1 LYPLQAGYFVKKNDP
16 QSSLRGERMAMKR
29 DCLLVILAVFIL
41 SSVPAYADQSG
52 EEILKAIVKIHSIIP
67 KDGHTAGS
75 LGMEREG
82 YGVLVD
88 ARGYIVT
95 ISYLILEA
103 ETIEVVGPEGKP
115 IKATFAGYD
124 PDTGFGLLRADPP
137 PNAEPMKLGESSK
150 LKEGD
155 RVLVAGYGGEESAM
169 GARVIARKELTASWE
184 YFLEKAIFTAPP
196 YPNYGGA
203 ALIGRDGRLLGIGS
217 LLTQVAVEGVG
228 MIPCNMF
235 VPIDLLTPVLS
246 DLLTTGRSGKTP
258 RPWLGITAEEDQGRV
273 FVTRVTSGGPAER
286 AALQPGD
293 LIVKVN
299 GKEVNGLI
307 DFYHKVWGLGP
318 AGIEVLLGIL
328 RGSQIQDIAVRSAD
342 RYPFLLP
349 KSKKMPKEG
358 D

>member
-1 LYPLQAGYFVKKNDP
+1 
-16 QSSLRGERMAMKR
+16 MAMKR
-29 DCLLVILAVFIL
+29 GCLLVILAVFIL
-41 SSVPAYADQSG
+41 SSVPAHAEQGG
-52 EEILKAIVKIHSIIP
+52 EEVLKAIVKIHSIIP
-67 KDGHTAGS
+67 KDGHTAGT
-75 LGMEREG
+75 LGTEREG
-82 YGVLVD
+82 YGVLID

-103 ETIEVVGPEGKP
+103 QTIEVVGPEGKP
-115 IKATFAGYD
+115 INATFAGYD
-124 PDTGFGLLRADPP
+124 PDTGFGLLRTDQPLR
-137 PNAEPMKLGESSK
+137 AEPMKLGESSK

-184 YFLEKAIFTAPP
+184 YFLENAIFTAPP

-217 LLTQVAVEGVG
+217 LLTQVPVEGVG
-228 MIPCNMF
+228 TIPCNMF

-246 DLLTTGRSGKTP
+246 DLMTTGRSGKAP
-258 RPWLGITAEEDQGRV
+258 RPWLGVSAEEDQGRV

-299 GKEVNGLI
+299 GKAVNGLI

-318 AGIEVLLGIL
+318 AGTEVLLSIL
-328 RGSQIQDIAVRSAD
+328 RGTQIQDITVRSVD

-349 KSKKMPKEG
+349 QPKKMPKEG